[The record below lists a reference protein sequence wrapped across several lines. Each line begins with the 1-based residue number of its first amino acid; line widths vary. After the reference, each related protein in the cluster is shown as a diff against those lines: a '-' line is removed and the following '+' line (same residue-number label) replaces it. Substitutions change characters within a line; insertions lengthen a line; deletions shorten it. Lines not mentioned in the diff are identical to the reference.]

1 MKNTNEPAI
10 KSAINSLK
18 AGDDPET
25 IVRFIYHLGETEG
38 MLKMAR
44 VAEEEMVNLYSQ
56 TQIQQDKEEPKW
68 LRDLK
73 TGAGNG

>member
-1 MKNTNEPAI
+1 VNEPAI
-10 KSAINSLK
+10 KNAINSLK

-44 VAEEEMVNLYSQ
+44 SAENAV
-56 TQIQQDKEEPKW
+56 
-68 LRDLK
+68 LK
-73 TGAGNG
+73 LLEAA